1 MRGSFNT
8 TAKFFSGP
16 GSATPGQDRG
26 EYPCRFVVEDAISQS
41 GTGSP
46 NVVAYITLDAYE
58 PRPAW
63 DFPGF
68 GSVPALA
75 DQVAFPAAGAVLYW
89 VVWREEIIWHA
100 EPAYYRIHLS
110 PLPLPSVLPPQA
122 LALRGHFPYPGEFV
136 QLRPIGLFA
145 TLVLASTPVAVG
157 GLALASTPV
166 AVGGLALAS
175 TPVAVGG
182 LARGNVVGLFASI
195 VLSSQSV
202 PDGQLALVAPVGI
215 FDLFVLTASDQPE
228 GALVLFGLVPPS

>member
-157 GLALASTPV
+157 GLA
-166 AVGGLALAS
+166 
-175 TPVAVGG
+175 
-182 LARGNVVGLFASI
+182 RGNVVGLFASI